1 MFYLIYLLII
11 RTNASVCRRTRRYLG
26 KRGQIETLLAR
37 FLWYCGDAGVI
48 EGEAATAILT
58 TLETCLPVSE
68 RTISHPLPDPTELV
82 RILEN
87 RWA

>member
-1 MFYLIYLLII
+1 MLVSAGERDVISE
-11 RTNASVCRRTRRYLG
+11 R
-26 KRGQIETLLAR
+26 RGQIETWLAR